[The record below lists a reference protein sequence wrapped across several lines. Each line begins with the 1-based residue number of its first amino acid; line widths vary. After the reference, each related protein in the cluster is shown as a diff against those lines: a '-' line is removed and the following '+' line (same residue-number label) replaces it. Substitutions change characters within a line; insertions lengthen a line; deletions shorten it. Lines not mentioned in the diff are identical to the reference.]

1 LNSQFYKGEMR
12 ISLNGHKLKGKF
24 ALIKDSSKGDNSW
37 YLIKVKDSYAST
49 TDVTSNDKSV
59 VSGLTIA
66 EMTENPKAKKWQSN
80 RANKEEVAKGSAELD
95 QELLKQGV
103 KSPMPPKVEPMNCTL
118 IKEPFNDPA
127 WTYELKLDG
136 YRIIAIKKGPDVK
149 LFSRSSLNYSKRY
162 PAITEALKQ
171 LQFDAIIDGEVVVTD
186 EKGRPDF
193 DLLQKYREGM
203 PIVYY
208 CFDLLWLDGYD
219 ITGLTLMQRKALLKT
234 AIPVNDLIKY
244 SEDFDDGELL
254 FEQIKIM
261 KLEGIVA
268 KRKDSKYQPGKRV
281 KDWLKLPT
289 EVKQEFV
296 IGGWTE
302 SESGR
307 GFRTMVF
314 GAYENGELKF
324 VGHSGSGFTD
334 KAMQRIADM
343 LLKIEIKKKPFVDE
357 VDHSTP
363 LHWVKPILVGN
374 FKFSTWTAGGKIRKP
389 AIFLG
394 FREDKDP
401 KDVVREVPLSAKDE
415 EKLIK
420 ENTSEVAFPD
430 IGKKEQATSH
440 KIEHV
445 DTSADSHWSEIEKQE
460 ITSAEDF
467 EIEGNQLR
475 LTNVEKE
482 LWQGITKA
490 HLIQYYHAV
499 APYILPHLQQRP
511 QSLLIKLFKPTA
523 PGLYIKDMEGR
534 QPGGQRYLAFPQ
546 T

>member
-1 LNSQFYKGEMR
+1 
-12 ISLNGHKLKGKF
+12 
-24 ALIKDSSKGDNSW
+24 
-37 YLIKVKDSYAST
+37 
-49 TDVTSNDKSV
+49 
-59 VSGLTIA
+59 
-66 EMTENPKAKKWQSN
+66 
-80 RANKEEVAKGSAELD
+80 
-95 QELLKQGV
+95 
-103 KSPMPPKVEPMNCTL
+103 
-118 IKEPFNDPA
+118 
-127 WTYELKLDG
+127 
-136 YRIIAIKKGPDVK
+136 
-149 LFSRSSLNYSKRY
+149 
-162 PAITEALKQ
+162 
-171 LQFDAIIDGEVVVTD
+171 
-186 EKGRPDF
+186 
-193 DLLQKYREGM
+193 
-203 PIVYY
+203 
-208 CFDLLWLDGYD
+208 
-219 ITGLTLMQRKALLKT
+219 
-234 AIPVNDLIKY
+234 
-244 SEDFDDGELL
+244 
-254 FEQIKIM
+254 
-261 KLEGIVA
+261 
-268 KRKDSKYQPGKRV
+268 
-281 KDWLKLPT
+281 
-289 EVKQEFV
+289 
-296 IGGWTE
+296 
-302 SESGR
+302 
-307 GFRTMVF
+307 
-314 GAYENGELKF
+314 
-324 VGHSGSGFTD
+324 
-334 KAMQRIADM
+334 M

-420 ENTSEVAFPD
+420 EKTSEVAFPD

-534 QPGGQRYLAFPQ
+534 QPDWAEIFSIQRKHKKKGRRDVIDYLVCNDEATLLYMINLGCIDVNPWTSRIQNYLYPDYVIIDLDPSDDDFSKVIDTAKAAKQ
-546 T
+546 YFDENKLKGFS